1 MILTEQR
8 YFIEASLFLEK
19 LFSELQSLSID
30 YVNWDIDH
38 LCYRTKTLSDYQQVK
53 NEFSSF
59 CDLLVETSVNERLI
73 ATYKLKR
80 SWVFGENFIDL
91 IEIPQPK
98 QNKLTKHGF
107 EHIEVVMPKSFNEIK
122 NIYPEL
128 IFEDTKHY
136 KDFNPEL
143 IANLKSGAIKFHH
156 QSLEIVIN
164 IEKMENAFNNIKTNF
179 KFPNFPFL
187 ITGIDT
193 IGIKNLNSPLD
204 VFVSYQ
210 KEKKVELLE
219 WIQSIQDKTYNPR
232 LKIHNDSMTFYFEY
246 ENQKYRFN
254 LSTDNLYT
262 QKVYRIINLQMRL
275 LKIFGSSLKHKVE
288 TLIKNGYTIE
298 DVFIQNLKNQLI
310 FQQFSN
316 NFSQLESLSDLAIF
330 NSK

>member
-1 MILTEQR
+1 MN
-8 YFIEASLFLEK
+8 S
-19 LFSELQSLSID
+19 FSRHFHFGPIASID

-38 LCYRTKTLSDYQQVK
+38 LCYRTKTLSDYQQIK

-59 CDLLVETSVNERLI
+59 CDLLVETSVNGRLI

-80 SWVFGENFIDL
+80 AWVFGENFIDL

-98 QNKLTKHGF
+98 PNKLTKHGF

-128 IFEDTKHY
+128 IFEDTKHH

-164 IEKMENAFNNIKTNF
+164 IEKMENAFNKIKTNF

-204 VFVSYQ
+204 IFVSYQ
-210 KEKKVELLE
+210 KDKKVELLE

-232 LKIHNDSMTFYFEY
+232 LRIHNDSMTFYFEY

-254 LSTDNLYT
+254 LSTNNLYA
-262 QKVYRIINLQMRL
+262 QKTYRIMNLQMRL
-275 LKIFGSSLKHKVE
+275 LKIFGCYLKTKVQ
-288 TLIKNGYTIE
+288 TLIDKGDKAE
-298 DVFIQNLKNQLI
+298 EAFLQALKEQSKVH
-310 FQQFSN
+310 QFSN